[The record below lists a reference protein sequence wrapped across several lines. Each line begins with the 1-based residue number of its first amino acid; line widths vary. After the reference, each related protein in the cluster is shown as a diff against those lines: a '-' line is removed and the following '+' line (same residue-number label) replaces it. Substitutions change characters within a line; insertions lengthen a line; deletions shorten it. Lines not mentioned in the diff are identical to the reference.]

1 MTTHTDD
8 TRQIL
13 DMLSQGKLTVDDADR
28 LLKAVFAAQPAAETA
43 DADASAPAD
52 RTQRPRWIRINIHK
66 LATDD
71 MKKPRDV
78 NVRVPIAAVKG
89 GLRLGA
95 IIAEFA
101 GEKTKLRMKQQGMD
115 IDLSKINGPEFE
127 SFLKTL
133 DDVNVDIDDGKSQ
146 VRITCE

>member
-1 MTTHTDD
+1 MTTQTDD

-13 DMLSQGKLTVDDADR
+13 DMLSQGKITVDEADR
-28 LLKAVFAAQPAAETA
+28 LVKAVCGAQPAAETS
-43 DADASAPAD
+43 ADASTDAAE
-52 RTQRPRWIRINIHK
+52 RRRWIRINVHK
-66 LATDD
+66 LPKDASQ
-71 MKKPRDV
+71 KPRDV
-78 NVRVPIAAVKG
+78 NIRVPIAAVKG

-101 GEKTKLRMKQQGMD
+101 GEKTKQRMKEQGFD
-115 IDLSKINGPEFE
+115 VDLSKINGPDFE

-133 DDVNVDIDDGKSQ
+133 DDMNIEVDDGKSQ